1 MSDVLH
7 VVQPG
12 GFTTVQDLGRPHAI
26 RSGVPPGG
34 AMDRFALMAANLLVG
49 NPPDAAGLEC
59 AVAGPA
65 LMALGP
71 CLIAVAGADFGLLV
85 NDSPAQSWTGI
96 FLGPGDRVSFAGRAG
111 GARAYIAVAGGLE
124 GDKWLGSR
132 STYLPARRGG
142 IHGRILEAG
151 DTLATATTPA
161 RPLVSGRHLPA
172 RLRPDYSDRSLGVI
186 AGPHVG
192 RLEKA
197 GRAALFGER
206 LTVTRDAD
214 RMGYR
219 LEGRHLELKGDEL
232 LSFGLVAGAVQV
244 PYSGQ
249 PILLMADHQT
259 AGGYPVVACVVTA
272 ELPKAAQLLPGDNL
286 SFREVSIAA
295 ARDMRAR
302 LHASLMSI
310 R

>member
-1 MSDVLH
+1 MSDVLR
-7 VVQPG
+7 VAQPG
-12 GFTTVQDLGRPHAI
+12 PFTTVQDLGRPHAI

-49 NPPDAAGLEC
+49 NPTDSAALEC
-59 AVAGPA
+59 AIAGPA
-65 LMALGP
+65 LVALDA
-71 CLIAVAGADFGLLV
+71 CLIAVTGADFGLLV
-85 NDSPAQSWTGI
+85 NDAPAPAWTGI
-96 FLGPGDRVSFAGRAG
+96 FLGPGDGIAFAGRTV
-111 GARAYIAVAGGLE
+111 GARAYIAVAGGLDS
-124 GDKWLGSR
+124 DKWLGSR

-151 DTLATATTPA
+151 DTLSTATAPA

-172 RLRPDYSDRSLGVI
+172 RLRPDYSNSSLGVI
-186 AGPHVG
+186 AGPHIG
-192 RLEKA
+192 RLDKA
-197 GRAALFGER
+197 GRAALFAER
-206 LTVTRDAD
+206 WTVTRDAD

-219 LEGRHLELKGDEL
+219 LQGPHLELKGDEL

-272 ELPKAAQLLPGDNL
+272 ELPKAAQLLPGDTL
-286 SFREVSIAA
+286 SFREVSLVA
-295 ARDMRAR
+295 AREMRAR
-302 LHASLMSI
+302 LETSLTSI